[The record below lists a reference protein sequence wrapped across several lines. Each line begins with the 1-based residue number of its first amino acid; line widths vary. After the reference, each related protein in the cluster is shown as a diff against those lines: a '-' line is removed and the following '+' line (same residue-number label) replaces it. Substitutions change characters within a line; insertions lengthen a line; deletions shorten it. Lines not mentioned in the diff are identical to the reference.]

1 MEAETLVKLK
11 PNWSQG
17 YQRLGEALMALQE
30 FEEAE
35 DVNFCLCVCVFASV
49 CVCQCVC
56 LPVCVCVC
64 VCALQ
69 GFLAQSSTS
78 WHTSA
83 LRVK

>member
-35 DVNFCLCVCVFASV
+35 DVNASV
-49 CVCQCVC
+49 CVR
-56 LPVCVCVC
+56 VCVCVC
-64 VCALQ
+64 VL
-69 GFLAQSSTS
+69 FLAQSSTS
-78 WHTSA
+78 WQNDMNAFMSTFA
-83 LRVK
+83 EC

>member
-11 PNWSQG
+11 PNGSQG

-35 DVNFCLCVCVFASV
+35 DVNFCLYVCVFASV

-56 LPVCVCVC
+56 AC

-78 WHTSA
+78 WQNDMNA
-83 LRVK
+83 C

>member
-35 DVNFCLCVCVFASV
+35 DVNFCLCVCV
-49 CVCQCVC
+49 CQEC
-56 LPVCVCVC
+56 VCVCVC
-64 VCALQ
+64 VCSFSLNRAHH
-69 GFLAQSSTS
+69 GKMT
-78 WHTSA
+78 
-83 LRVK
+83 